1 MPYEELVDLLLVYL
15 LVGLRFL
22 GLLFS
27 NPVFL
32 APAWPLPVRF
42 WTAMLLAV
50 VVTPGVGLSYPG
62 PLFAHWGFLFVAAGR
77 EFLIGVTLGLFAGLP
92 LYALQMSGFFEGT
105 QMGLGIAT
113 FFDPMSETQVALIGQ
128 MKYLL
133 GVWFFFHWNG
143 HLLLIEALTESLRLI
158 PLAKG
163 TWGGGA
169 AIPWGIWLQKL
180 FVLSLQMALP
190 LFGALL
196 LADVGMGFVA
206 RTVPQ
211 MNLFVLGIPLKIGL
225 GLFILLAVLPLTVDL
240 FHSTVERAVEMA
252 LEGALLWK

>member
-50 VVTPGVGLSYPG
+50 VVVPGANLTFPGV
-62 PLFAHWGFLFVAAGR
+62 LFDQWPFLFVVAAR
-77 EFLIGVTLGLFAGLP
+77 EFVIGATLGLFAALP
-92 LYALQMSGFFEGT
+92 LFALQMSGFFEGT

-113 FFDPMSETQVALIGQ
+113 LFDPMSESQVALIGQ
-128 MKYLL
+128 LKYLL

-143 HLLLIEALTESLRLI
+143 HLLLVEALTQSLRLI

-163 TWGGGA
+163 TWGPGA
-169 AIPWGIWLQKL
+169 GIPWGSWLQDL
-180 FVLSLQMALP
+180 CILSMQMALP

-225 GLFILLAVLPLTVDL
+225 GLFLLLAVLPMTVDV
-240 FHSTVERAVEMA
+240 FHNSLERAVEMA